1 MERQGQIHNIKQ
13 LYNKHK
19 DQWDKLT
26 FKEMLELSPA
36 LDKVYYTM
44 GDKNLRDKWVRLI
57 KQRMYREG
65 LLGKN
70 MFDK

>member
-1 MERQGQIHNIKQ
+1 MDLAIDILNSNGA
-13 LYNKHK
+13 L
-19 DQWDKLT
+19 
-26 FKEMLELSPA
+26 LS
-36 LDKVYYTM
+36 YTM

>member
-1 MERQGQIHNIKQ
+1 MERQVQIHNIKQ

-19 DQWDKLT
+19 DRWDKLT

-36 LDKVYYTM
+36 LDTLYHAM
-44 GDKNLRDKWVRLI
+44 GDKNLRDKWIRLI